1 MGPAPGLATQHAYMG
16 EAGRLPGMDATTC
29 CTGWTKFFFFPLERA
44 TTGVGGGGGVPG
56 HRSSA
61 HRRFT
66 TLPTRSRRGDWIGR
80 RSRRLSL
87 RETSRPLEW
96 KYVTHGEACRRGPT
110 RHRPPQ
116 AAGRAY
122 GSPHGGPRAGSPEW
136 RAARD
141 NRHIG
146 PGSPSA
152 RRGPRP
158 RMDDHAAGAERP
170 DRRSGG
176 PDWAAGGAGAA
187 DRLRE
192 RLTDAPDPATKNR

>member
-1 MGPAPGLATQHAYMG
+1 M
-16 EAGRLPGMDATTC
+16 
-29 CTGWTKFFFFPLERA
+29 

-152 RRGPRP
+152 RRGASAKNGLVSCVSVSIGEIRPDSLRSRTRVSKELTQPRQLQAASGIGLSRHIRTTKQP
-158 RMDDHAAGAERP
+158 AAGRANSLAAWRAG
-170 DRRSGG
+170 SG
-176 PDWAAGGAGAA
+176 WRA
-187 DRLRE
+187 
-192 RLTDAPDPATKNR
+192 